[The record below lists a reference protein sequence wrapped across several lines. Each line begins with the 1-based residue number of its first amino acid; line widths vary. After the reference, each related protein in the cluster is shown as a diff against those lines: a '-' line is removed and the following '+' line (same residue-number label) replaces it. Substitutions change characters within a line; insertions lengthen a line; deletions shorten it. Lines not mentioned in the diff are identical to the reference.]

1 MQVLINKTTNVVE
14 SCFYDSELLDLS
26 VDVLKV
32 IAETGEEVLF
42 NVSSN
47 DYLIVNTD
55 AVAPD
60 DELHKFIL
68 VDGAFVRIE
77 SSVI

>member
-14 SCFYDSELLDLS
+14 SCFDDNELLDLS
-26 VDVLKV
+26 VDVMKV
-32 IAETGEEVLF
+32 IAATGEEVLL

-47 DYLIVNTD
+47 DYLIVNTY

-60 DELHKFIL
+60 DELHKFIF
-68 VDGAFVRIE
+68 VDGAFVRNE
-77 SSVI
+77 S